1 MLIHKIFFISFVSP
15 SFFFHSTIFLT
26 VFNIIY
32 IIIPFL
38 FCLLL
43 PYNRFLPAHLLI
55 IPGSMMI
62 IMQII
67 LLRLDRFQLVF
78 VLQVDLLLGKLG
90 EAPMLLV

>member
-1 MLIHKIFFISFVSP
+1 MLIHKRFSFVSP
-15 SFFFHSTIFLT
+15 SFLFHSTIFLT
-26 VFNIIY
+26 VSNVIY

-43 PYNRFLPAHLLI
+43 PYDCFLPAHLLI
-55 IPGSMMI
+55 IPNSI
-62 IMQII
+62 IMQI